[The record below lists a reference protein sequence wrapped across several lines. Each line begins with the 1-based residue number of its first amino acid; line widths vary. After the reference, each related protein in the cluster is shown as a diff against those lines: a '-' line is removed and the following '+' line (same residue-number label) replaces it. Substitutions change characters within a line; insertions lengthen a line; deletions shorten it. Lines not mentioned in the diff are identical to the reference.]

1 MSGNSTGGTQDRTDL
16 KRLDEMTEEEIEEG
30 ARSDSDSLLLEDCDL
45 STLRVVMPET
55 KKAISLR
62 VDPDVLGYFR
72 SFGKGYQTRINAVL
86 RAYMDAQLKT
96 QKE

>member
-86 RAYMDAQLKT
+86 RAYMEAQLKT